1 MTPVFCLWLARVFFV
16 LVSRR
21 HFSLGLLFMAVHLAC
36 CLWLRAG
43 CSLGSMCVSD
53 SAKVYITC
61 ANSLIFA
68 DLAELLDLAQF
79 TDA

>member
-1 MTPVFCLWLARVFFV
+1 
-16 LVSRR
+16 
-21 HFSLGLLFMAVHLAC
+21 
-36 CLWLRAG
+36 
-43 CSLGSMCVSD
+43 MCISD

-79 TDA
+79 ADA